1 MQSSFAPHLTVLED
15 KLRCKLKLSCCIYRA
30 VDRTEGRSAVDVV
43 GGLTQVYVVEH
54 IKRLGSKLE
63 LAPFPNREQA
73 KERRIQVPKGWASEG
88 IASCVAEGV
97 KRWRGIRGGIEPLR
111 CCPFRKPGIPHFI
124 QMFIT
129 SPACLP
135 GN

>member
-1 MQSSFAPHLTVLED
+1 M
-15 KLRCKLKLSCCIYRA
+15 
-30 VDRTEGRSAVDVV
+30 
-43 GGLTQVYVVEH
+43 VEH

-63 LAPFPNREQA
+63 LAPFPDREQA

-97 KRWRGIRGGIEPLR
+97 KRWRSIRGGIEPLR
-111 CCPFRKPGIPHFI
+111 CRFFRKLGIPDLI

-135 GN
+135 GIRDIASADGSKSNA